1 MSPSSCFLDTHIT
14 IRILS
19 LSFQVE
25 ENEAELQHRGDMM
38 DTVAEKKSDLLDQLT
53 LVKTQ
58 YDAATLSLSQKQSQV
73 RRGGT
78 FC

>member
-1 MSPSSCFLDTHIT
+1 
-14 IRILS
+14 
-19 LSFQVE
+19 
-25 ENEAELQHRGDMM
+25 M

-73 RRGGT
+73 GREDGELGWRVT
-78 FC
+78 P